1 MEQKAMADEP
11 VALIGENSP
20 EQVAYR
26 LMHEVAQVER
36 ITIGSGD
43 LQPQWTRAG
52 RAWILSAYQ
61 ECLYAVKNPKRPAHL
76 G

>member
-1 MEQKAMADEP
+1 MADETI
-11 VALIGENSP
+11 VHLGDNSP
-20 EQVAYR
+20 EQVAYK
-26 LMHEVAQVER
+26 LMREVAAVER
-36 ITIGSGD
+36 ITIGGGD

-52 RAWILSAYQ
+52 RAWILNTYQ